1 MPIFLWKNCYSITV
15 PLPKIQETAKQDFVK
30 LPLLLAMEGVPWELI
45 EHSTINQQAVM
56 LQVVQD
62 RRKDLKDLMTS
73 AVWGIFAKE

>member
-1 MPIFLWKNCYSITV
+1 
-15 PLPKIQETAKQDFVK
+15 
-30 LPLLLAMEGVPWELI
+30 MEGVPWELI

>member
-1 MPIFLWKNCYSITV
+1 M
-15 PLPKIQETAKQDFVK
+15 PKIQETAKQDFVK